1 MLGNAPRNAVHSLAR
16 FDTRAQSREKILD
29 DANESDAFETF
40 DSPDTIRASFG
51 PTVCMLPML
60 LLIVDDDDDVEDE
73 VSYKLK

>member
-1 MLGNAPRNAVHSLAR
+1 M
-16 FDTRAQSREKILD
+16 QSVLKTINILFFL
-29 DANESDAFETF
+29 STETF